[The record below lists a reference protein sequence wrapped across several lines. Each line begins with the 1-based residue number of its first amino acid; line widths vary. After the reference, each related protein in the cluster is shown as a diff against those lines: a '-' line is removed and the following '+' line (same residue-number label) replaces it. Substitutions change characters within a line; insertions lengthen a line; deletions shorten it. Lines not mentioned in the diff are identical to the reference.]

1 MGPRGVLGGWSLSR
15 GRGTPG
21 ERGQVHSTTTCA
33 GSPSHAAYEWKE
45 REIICIERM
54 TSDCRENVRLLWIK
68 TNMEVP
74 ELEHLGV
81 NLCSPPL
88 DMRPAKLLQA
98 LVGIGGEGFQ
108 LAIWRDEIR
117 RLSSEFKV
125 QGAGFRVQGSGFK
138 VQTSGFRVQG
148 SGVRVRGP
156 GSRVQG
162 SGFRVQGSGSGV
174 QGSGFRAQGSGLR
187 G

>member
-1 MGPRGVLGGWSLSR
+1 MSH

-21 ERGQVHSTTTCA
+21 ERSQVHSTTTCA
-33 GSPSHAAYEWKE
+33 GGPAHAA
-45 REIICIERM
+45 RAR
-54 TSDCRENVRLLWIK
+54 RENERALWIK
-68 TNMEVP
+68 TNMEMP
-74 ELEHLGV
+74 QLEHLGV

-108 LAIWRDEIR
+108 LAVWRDEIR

-148 SGVRVRGP
+148 SGVRVQGP
-156 GSRVQG
+156 GFRVQG
-162 SGFRVQGSGSGV
+162 SGFRVQAP
-174 QGSGFRAQGSGLR
+174 GFRVQGSGLR
-187 G
+187 VQV